1 MKKLMMSLALP
12 ALLAGCSKDNK
23 PQKPG
28 SDSKVSSLFW
38 TQETNVITIKNFED
52 QPLAGAQILI
62 GTADG
67 APFQGNFLTADANGQ
82 IEIPAEWTAALP
94 VTVQAPGYMR
104 LTYMS
109 QEPGALTLKLR
120 PLSKQIQHEVTG
132 TTADLPIKNKDGF
145 VDFGLVMPA
154 FTKMDML
161 SFNMNSVISP
171 QSDQISILGQDIKVP
186 ANISLPRQDEKYSL
200 FTATL
205 DKPLYRIYA
214 EQPGVTRV
222 FAARGRFPFRST
234 ADALRGGAEFYE
246 LINDFK
252 ISGGAIRDIEI
263 KSGSNK
269 VDIPTQE
276 LTFAA
281 PMEWT
286 APNFRND
293 ETFIAIGVSHQ
304 SGYMIPTDVKKLTA
318 KQKMAL
324 NTLPDTESLALGV
337 LKKTA
342 DMKTGGADRMS
353 ATLIPFVSGETPL
366 MLPLVADP
374 IIRGDE
380 IVMPTLNTV
389 AGINPIATYSVL
401 STEEEIQQG
410 KNKVKLHIP
419 QWEIYASQ
427 WVSHLPVPR
436 WPSQAPI
443 PGKKRWAVSFVGSQT
458 ASQAPV
464 GPAMIEAATHV
475 THSSISF

>member
-1 MKKLMMSLALP
+1 MKKLMLALALP
-12 ALLAGCSKDNK
+12 ALLAGCSKGDK
-23 PQKPG
+23 PQKPA
-28 SDSKVSSLFW
+28 SENKISSLFW
-38 TQETNVITIKNFED
+38 TQETNVITIKNYED
-52 QPLAGAQILI
+52 QPLADAQILI
-62 GTADG
+62 GTAEG
-67 APFQGNFLTADANGQ
+67 APFAGNFLTSDANGQ
-82 IEIPAEWTAALP
+82 ITLPAEWSSPLP
-94 VTVQAPGYMR
+94 ITVQAPGYMR
-104 LTYMS
+104 LTYMN

-120 PLSKQIQHEVTG
+120 PVPKQIQHEVTG

-145 VDFGLVMPA
+145 VDFGLIMPA

-161 SFNMNSVISP
+161 SFNMNNVISP
-171 QSDQISILGQDIKVP
+171 QSDQISILGQDINIP
-186 ANISLPRQDEKYSL
+186 ANISLPKQDEKYSF

-263 KSGSNK
+263 NSTSTN

-276 LTFAA
+276 LDFAA
-281 PMEWT
+281 PLEWT
-286 APNFRND
+286 APNFRTD

-304 SGYMIPTDVKKLTA
+304 SGYMIPTDVKKLTP
-318 KQKMAL
+318 KEKMAL
-324 NTLPDTESLALGV
+324 NTLPETETLALGV

-342 DMKTGGADRMS
+342 DMKVGGSDRMS
-353 ATLIPFVSGETPL
+353 ATLIPFVAGETPL
-366 MLPLVADP
+366 MLPLIADP
-374 IIRGDE
+374 TIRGDE
-380 IVMPTLNTV
+380 IVMPTVNVV

-401 STEEEIQQG
+401 SVEEEVQQG
-410 KNKVKLHIP
+410 KNKVKLQVP

-436 WPSQAPI
+436 WPNQAPI
-443 PGKKRWAVSFVGSQT
+443 PRKKRWAVSFVGSQT
-458 ASQAPV
+458 ASQVPV

-475 THSSISF
+475 TNSTISF